1 MKPFRVSGVSFMRH
15 PRNLPPSSSSKLQD
29 LLFGFAC
36 ANGAWGRRI
45 ATVIFAFAGMFWFA
59 GRPENAYW
67 GFLYTP
73 LMPLGWSS
81 RFAPPLKAS
90 AKLRSWSVSAD
101 PRSAIDGILLP

>member
-1 MKPFRVSGVSFMRH
+1 MHH

-36 ANGAWGRRI
+36 ANGACGRRV

-59 GRPENAYW
+59 GRPDNAYW

-73 LMPLGWSS
+73 LMPLGLVFLLCAAFKRVSKAAVML
-81 RFAPPLKAS
+81 RQRHPP
-90 AKLRSWSVSAD
+90 
-101 PRSAIDGILLP
+101 SAIDGILLP